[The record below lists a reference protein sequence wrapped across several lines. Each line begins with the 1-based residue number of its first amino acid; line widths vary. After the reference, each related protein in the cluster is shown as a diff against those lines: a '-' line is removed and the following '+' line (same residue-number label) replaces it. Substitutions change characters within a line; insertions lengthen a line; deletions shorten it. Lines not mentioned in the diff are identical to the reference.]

1 MRNQN
6 HEGCIKDSL
15 KQVYSLHEKLSEQP
29 ARTTS
34 QKKSGD
40 NGHA

>member
-1 MRNQN
+1 MRNKN
-6 HEGCIKDSL
+6 REGCIKDSL
-15 KQVYSLHEKLSEQP
+15 KEVCSLHEKLSEQP
-29 ARTTS
+29 ERTTS